1 MICRTFALIIF
12 LMSGA
17 SLFNIATAAPTVD
30 LEGTSIIGEQESPRV
45 RYTIPWQKT
54 QITTLPKRP
63 WVSLIKHELRPIDRE
78 TFQQQLQLD
87 QLIQPNE

>member
-1 MICRTFALIIF
+1 MSCKTFALIIL

-17 SLFNIATAAPTVD
+17 GLFNIAAAAPTVD
-30 LEGTSIIGEQESPRV
+30 LKGTSIIGEQESPKV

-54 QITTLPKRP
+54 QTITLPKRP

>member
-1 MICRTFALIIF
+1 MIDRIFAIIMFTFLG
-12 LMSGA
+12 ST
-17 SLFNIATAAPTVD
+17 LFNIATAAPTVD
-30 LEGTSIIGEQESPRV
+30 LKGTSIIGEQESPKV

-54 QITTLPKRP
+54 QTTTLPKRP